1 MSTHIDAKQGDI
13 AEVVLLPGDP
23 ARLRGQWLAGGIAG
37 GSVEQ
42 NHRRGLVRKSG
53 EAEEW
58 KKPTNQKTGE
68 IAELLHMQK
77 CGIMCA
83 GNNKS

>member
-1 MSTHIDAKQGDI
+1 MSSKNTNKINVPEART
-13 AEVVLLPGDP
+13 AFSVLLPCDP

-42 NHRRGLVRKSG
+42 DHRRNLVRKSG

-58 KKPTNQKTGE
+58 EKSTNQKT
-68 IAELLHMQK
+68 
-77 CGIMCA
+77 
-83 GNNKS
+83 